1 VRHRR
6 TVEGRQ
12 ATKEMGQAITI
23 LYVTL
28 PIMPPPYSLRFPF
41 RLPSDRAIGCD
52 TTPRLLGHLVIRIDD
67 KTKPYYAFV
76 IDGFS
81 SEDEANQFIPKLWTG
96 LRWLL
101 MTNGIA
107 VSAQRTLQTVTYV
120 DDPVEAANNPAKSFG
135 GSNETPVDCLIDGSR
150 PAILDPSKNVRTITG
165 NDVTL
170 LISTPEAAV
179 VAAVSDGVV
188 AARATALEDDPK
200 LSVALDLYSA
210 FFSESSA
217 NARFL
222 TLVMALE
229 ALTQEQ
235 QKEESAL
242 ALLEKWKT
250 EVSAAKVGIKPD
262 SAQFA
267 SLEALDRELLFRKN
281 DSIRSQFRRIVFDEL
296 RLSQDLDAAARA
308 KRAVEIYDLRS
319 RLVHDGHID
328 SEEMSQSITDIK
340 AIVEDVMKGRFRRLV
355 GM

>member
-1 VRHRR
+1 MRHRR

-12 ATKEMGQAITI
+12 ATKETGQAITI

-135 GSNETPVDCLIDGSR
+135 GSNETPVDCLIDGYVVVEAINDRQNLIFRSHWCLSKRHNTHSTTRARFRVTPSHPKLARLCR
-150 PAILDPSKNVRTITG
+150 PASHKTAGVRHRK
-165 NDVTL
+165 
-170 LISTPEAAV
+170 P
-179 VAAVSDGVV
+179 
-188 AARATALEDDPK
+188 
-200 LSVALDLYSA
+200 
-210 FFSESSA
+210 FSGGS
-217 NARFL
+217 
-222 TLVMALE
+222 
-229 ALTQEQ
+229 
-235 QKEESAL
+235 
-242 ALLEKWKT
+242 
-250 EVSAAKVGIKPD
+250 P
-262 SAQFA
+262 
-267 SLEALDRELLFRKN
+267 
-281 DSIRSQFRRIVFDEL
+281 
-296 RLSQDLDAAARA
+296 
-308 KRAVEIYDLRS
+308 
-319 RLVHDGHID
+319 
-328 SEEMSQSITDIK
+328 
-340 AIVEDVMKGRFRRLV
+340 
-355 GM
+355 